1 MYPALNMP
9 CRQPKL
15 HQIRKIIKLVSQRQ
29 AFNVSCHIMRP
40 LQLYIAF
47 LLLVFLIACGN
58 STKNDSTNKLPKGSV
73 NPPITREV
81 KYQGD
86 SLRIGIEKRGNMLI
100 KHYIDLNGTKD
111 DNFDGSFTVTS
122 YYKRKDVDSVVI
134 VDNNKLRIQA
144 VLIEDYQ
151 TEFSKGKN
159 YYFIKL
165 NGDTVLG
172 HHLLEWIK

>member
-1 MYPALNMP
+1 
-9 CRQPKL
+9 
-15 HQIRKIIKLVSQRQ
+15 
-29 AFNVSCHIMRP
+29 
-40 LQLYIAF
+40 
-47 LLLVFLIACGN
+47 
-58 STKNDSTNKLPKGSV
+58 V
-73 NPPITREV
+73 NPPISREV

-86 SLRIGIEKRGNMLI
+86 SLRIEIEKRGNMLI

>member
-1 MYPALNMP
+1 M
-9 CRQPKL
+9 
-15 HQIRKIIKLVSQRQ
+15 
-29 AFNVSCHIMRP
+29 
-40 LQLYIAF
+40 
-47 LLLVFLIACGN
+47 
-58 STKNDSTNKLPKGSV
+58 

-86 SLRIGIEKRGNMLI
+86 SLRIEIEKRGNMLI

-165 NGDTVLG
+165 NGDTVLD